1 MQLAALSRVPNR
13 AVRQNEMF
21 HKQRLHLRACARGS
35 VSREL
40 IRHDAVDRPGLDQ
53 LAGETTMGL
62 MDVLNGMRNGPRG
75 QVGSRGTGGG
85 MSPITMGLLAL
96 LAYKAFK
103 GGGLMGSAP
112 QPGAPARPANS
123 PNQTS
128 GGSTDWLSGLGG
140 MLAGGAAGSV
150 LTGGLGELVKRF
162 QQNGQ
167 GQVAHSWVG
176 TGHNETISPGDLEQ
190 AVGLDTLDD
199 LSRQTGTPRDQL
211 LAELAE
217 QLPQTVDTLTP
228 EGRIP
233 NEQEASRW
241 V

>member
-1 MQLAALSRVPNR
+1 
-13 AVRQNEMF
+13 
-21 HKQRLHLRACARGS
+21 
-35 VSREL
+35 
-40 IRHDAVDRPGLDQ
+40 
-53 LAGETTMGL
+53 MGL
-62 MDVLNGMRNGPRG
+62 MDILNGMKNGPRG
-75 QVGSRGTGGG
+75 QVASRGSGGG

-103 GGGLMGSAP
+103 GGGIMGSTP
-112 QPGAPARPANS
+112 QPGSPGRPANL
-123 PNQTS
+123 PNQNSTGS
-128 GGSTDWLSGLGG
+128 GDWLGGLGG
-140 MLAGGAAGSV
+140 LLAGGAAGSV

-176 TGHNETISPGDLEQ
+176 TGQNESISPGDLER
-190 AVGLDTLDD
+190 AVGVDTLDD
-199 LSRQTGTPRDQL
+199 LERQTGTPRDQL

-217 QLPQTVDTLTP
+217 QLPQTVDTMTP
-228 EGRIP
+228 DGRIP

>member
-1 MQLAALSRVPNR
+1 
-13 AVRQNEMF
+13 
-21 HKQRLHLRACARGS
+21 
-35 VSREL
+35 
-40 IRHDAVDRPGLDQ
+40 
-53 LAGETTMGL
+53 MGL
-62 MDVLNGMRNGPRG
+62 MDILNGLKNGPRG
-75 QVGSRGTGGG
+75 QVGSRGGGG

-96 LAYKAFK
+96 LAYKTFK
-103 GGGLMGSAP
+103 GGGILGSAP
-112 QPGAPARPANS
+112 QPGTPARPANN
-123 PNQTS
+123 PNQTNAAPS
-128 GGSTDWLSGLGG
+128 DWLGGLGG
-140 MLAGGAAGSV
+140 LLAGGAAGSI

-167 GQVAHSWVG
+167 GQVAQSWVG
-176 TGHNETISPGDLEQ
+176 TGRNEAISPGDLEK
-190 AVGLDTLDD
+190 AVGIDTLDD

-241 V
+241 A